1 MCSLTLIINKNFR
14 NVNRTRNK
22 CSKDVLRCPI
32 MSCDVRFSAYLY
44 GIIYILG
51 LLFCAFLIY
60 NKGVFKLEMTERLG
74 VLTERSFT
82 MNFLKNIS
90 AAFKTAGGAVQGA
103 VKVVEEKNRR
113 TALMN
118 RLRTVIR
125 CEERQRSAPISLS
138 AATTTTTCAMQ
149 RTPLR
154 SRTASTLKPPRSA
167 SMPLWRSWKP

>member
-1 MCSLTLIINKNFR
+1 M
-14 NVNRTRNK
+14 
-22 CSKDVLRCPI
+22 D
-32 MSCDVRFSAYLY
+32 LY
-44 GIIYILG
+44 IG
-51 LLFCAFLIY
+51 AFLIY

-125 CEERQRSAPISLS
+125 CERSAPISLS